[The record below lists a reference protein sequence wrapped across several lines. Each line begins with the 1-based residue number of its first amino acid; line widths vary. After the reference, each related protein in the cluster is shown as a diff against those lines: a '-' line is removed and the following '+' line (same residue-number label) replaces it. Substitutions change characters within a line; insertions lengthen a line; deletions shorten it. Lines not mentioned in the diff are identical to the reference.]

1 MKLYKTFECPARKA
15 DICVWWSMYEH
26 KLPQLARIARMILA
40 IPASSAKSERVFS
53 VGSRTVTALRGN
65 LAPKKV
71 EELIVIK
78 ENMVKIREFKEN
90 TSYKLPRVE
99 EDPFSLVVTSTRPSV
114 MAEEEDD
121 IEMVDYEDMDEEEE
135 EVLELDLI

>member
-1 MKLYKTFECPARKA
+1 LGSEKREKICCFQVIVKRK
-15 DICVWWSMYEH
+15 VKSEM
-26 KLPQLARIARMILA
+26 
-40 IPASSAKSERVFS
+40 SERVFM
-53 VGSRTVTALRGN
+53 ALRGN

-99 EDPFSLVVTSTRPSV
+99 EDPFSLLVTSTRSSV